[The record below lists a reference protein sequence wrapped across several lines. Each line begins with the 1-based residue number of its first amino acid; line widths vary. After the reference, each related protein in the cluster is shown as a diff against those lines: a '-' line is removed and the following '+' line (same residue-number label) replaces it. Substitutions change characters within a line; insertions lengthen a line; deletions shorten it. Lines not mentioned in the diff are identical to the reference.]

1 MEKSKMKSEKETN
14 SRENKQKA
22 GYSQHAS
29 PYNCNLHSAK
39 DREGYSNH
47 TVGMPLGE
55 ILICYI
61 LYAKLS

>member
-29 PYNCNLHSAK
+29 PNK
-39 DREGYSNH
+39 W
-47 TVGMPLGE
+47 
-55 ILICYI
+55 
-61 LYAKLS
+61 YADLKN